1 MKIYKTNL
9 LILFSAFSASVLLTA
24 NLSAGKLWSFFGLP
38 VDGGIVIFPL
48 SYIISDLVMEF
59 FGKKT
64 SKFIIYASFTINII
78 ASLTFLIVSILPVF
92 PGWEG
97 QQSFE
102 YVFNSAHRIII
113 ASLIAFLI
121 SSIINVYVF
130 EKIKQKLA
138 NKSILYRTLG
148 SSFVARFFDIII
160 FETIAFLGVL
170 PFTDF
175 FQQIIF
181 AYFAGIILEIAL
193 SPLTIFTNHFIKK
206 YLKADNE

>member
-9 LILFSAFSASVLLTA
+9 LILFSAFSASVLLIA
-24 NLSAGKLWSFFGLP
+24 NLSAGKLWNFFGLP

-130 EKIKQKLA
+130 EKIKQKLT

-160 FETIAFLGVL
+160 FETIAFLGIL

-181 AYFAGIILEIAL
+181 AYFAGIILEVAL
-193 SPLTIFTNHFIKK
+193 SPLTIFANHFIKK